1 METASPEMKK
11 ITIDESNLE
20 LESIPPHK
28 DKFYLFSESFSVV
41 LSFFTFFFLFELQY
55 RKTDNPPL
63 IIRATEKKELHIENS
78 FTYPNNVS

>member
-1 METASPEMKK
+1 MNQ
-11 ITIDESNLE
+11 ISNWNQFRP
-20 LESIPPHK
+20 IRI
-28 DKFYLFSESFSVV
+28 KFTYSESFSVV